1 MDIPLLA
8 VSILERAMAGLGRPV
23 KGFAPG
29 VLEHMAAYVW
39 PGNVRELM
47 NEIQRMLGCPTAR
60 SWARNSSPPRSASPT
75 RQRGRMKTPACA
87 ARSMPGNQ
95 AAAGNPGPPSG
106 KHHPGGAGTGL
117 SRLGLRSKMQRLGVE
132 RPARQDKVEE
142 T

>member
-47 NEIQRMLGCPTAR
+47 NEIQRMLVLSEGPILGAETAR
-60 SWARNSSPPRSASPT
+60 PRDPPVQP
-75 RQRGRMKTPACA
+75 GRE
-87 ARSMPGNQ
+87 
-95 AAAGNPGPPSG
+95 
-106 KHHPGGAGTGL
+106 GG
-117 SRLGLRSKMQRLGVE
+117 
-132 RPARQDKVEE
+132 
-142 T
+142 